1 MRPHVA
7 PRSPPAVAV
16 ATRRGLMIAALIAAA
31 PRPTRADPS
40 PAERAATATAD
51 DSPLVARLLA
61 ETELH
66 KEERVKQR
74 LADYNRRNFRDFFG
88 SELGQSGDMR
98 GVKPETQA
106 AIKKWLKENT

>member
-1 MRPHVA
+1 M
-7 PRSPPAVAV
+7 
-16 ATRRGLMIAALIAAA
+16 
-31 PRPTRADPS
+31 
-40 PAERAATATAD
+40 
-51 DSPLVARLLA
+51 
-61 ETELH
+61 
-66 KEERVKQR
+66 KQR